1 MLEGIDVNQLFLGVL
16 LQYGINYSSSPIPIT
31 FLYSFGV
38 CPVFFLKSFVKFP
51 RFPDLPCWAVGQA
64 VTAMAGQN
72 IGAGDM
78 ERVRKTTKTGLRLN
92 LVITLMVVL
101 LVQTFAGP
109 IILLF
114 DPANPEVTAVVGLTA
129 IALVFVR

>member
-1 MLEGIDVNQLFLGVL
+1 
-16 LQYGINYSSSPIPIT
+16 
-31 FLYSFGV
+31 
-38 CPVFFLKSFVKFP
+38 
-51 RFPDLPCWAVGQA
+51 
-64 VTAMAGQN
+64 MAGQN